1 MNMPGIDFA
10 QMFAPQP
17 HSAGQGAVV
26 GDGSGAEGFLAALQ
40 QTGGKEPPSGEAAE
54 NLLASIFEEVGLERP
69 QKQQQFLQ
77 WLQGEEGAAQLES
90 AWSDRSFDTDELIAL
105 LENFAVAADVKGE
118 NAAILQKA
126 DEFSAGKRKAGL
138 GMAHSQAQQAQ
149 TQQAQAQQV
158 QAQQVQAQQA
168 RPQQAKAQ
176 QEQPQQVAP
185 QQGQSQLLEME
196 VQKRIAATEPVVA
209 RREMPARTELVA
221 LLTQALRPER
231 GQAEESASASVRTTQ
246 QVLDDSQA
254 ASLRTANT
262 GRSSANLESR
272 FSELF
277 GFQPRPEGQNQGD
290 QPRVQM
296 VASQPSAMP
305 TAALGGGSMGDAG
318 QRDFEGF
325 FPRESALPSAT
336 SAGNESSVQFTL
348 DSARPTTM
356 SSPAP
361 AAPGMFQTP
370 SGQPMPEN
378 QLLDQVARS
387 INLQAN
393 GDRSQMTLRL
403 HPEELGELKLE
414 LVMEKGGIKAH
425 IQAQTAQVQ
434 EVLERHMPRLRE
446 AFAQQGLQLDDVEVS
461 LDSRQSGGR
470 DTLFGQGN
478 QEQSHGRRF
487 GQGPVAPEVVVEH
500 ERQAALS
507 GMSGG
512 QGISLHI

>member
-54 NLLASIFEEVGLERP
+54 NLLASIFEELGLERP

-90 AWSDRSFDTDELIAL
+90 AWSDRNFDTDELIAL

-149 TQQAQAQQV
+149 TQQVQVQQVQAQQVQAQQAQAQQAQVQQAQAQQV

-296 VASQPSAMP
+296 VVSQPSAMP
-305 TAALGGGSMGDAG
+305 AAALSGGSMGDAG

-325 FPRESALPSAT
+325 FPREAALPSAT
-336 SAGNESSVQFTL
+336 SSGHESSVQFTL
-348 DSARPTTM
+348 DSARATTM
-356 SSPAP
+356 SSATP

-387 INLQAN
+387 INLQAS

-403 HPEELGELKLE
+403 HPEELGELRLE

-461 LDSRQSGGR
+461 LD
-470 DTLFGQGN
+470 
-478 QEQSHGRRF
+478 
-487 GQGPVAPEVVVEH
+487 
-500 ERQAALS
+500 
-507 GMSGG
+507 
-512 QGISLHI
+512 

>member
-1 MNMPGIDFA
+1 MQA
-10 QMFAPQP
+10 Q
-17 HSAGQGAVV
+17 QGPV
-26 GDGSGAEGFLAALQ
+26 
-40 QTGGKEPPSGEAAE
+40 
-54 NLLASIFEEVGLERP
+54 
-69 QKQQQFLQ
+69 
-77 WLQGEEGAAQLES
+77 
-90 AWSDRSFDTDELIAL
+90 
-105 LENFAVAADVKGE
+105 
-118 NAAILQKA
+118 
-126 DEFSAGKRKAGL
+126 
-138 GMAHSQAQQAQ
+138 QQAQ
-149 TQQAQAQQV
+149 TQAQV
-158 QAQQVQAQQA
+158 QH
-168 RPQQAKAQ
+168 PQT
-176 QEQPQQVAP
+176 QQVAGEFKP
-185 QQGQSQLLEME
+185 GQSQDLKVDM
-196 VQKRIAATEPVVA
+196 QKRTAETEPAVA
-209 RREMPARTELVA
+209 RREVPARTELEA
-221 LLTQALRPER
+221 LLSEALRR
-231 GQAEESASASVRTTQ
+231 GRRQGDESALAPVRTTQ
-246 QVLDDSQA
+246 QVLEDSQA

-277 GFQPRPEGQNQGD
+277 GFQPRAEGQNQGD

-305 TAALGGGSMGDAG
+305 TAALGGGGMGDAG

-336 SAGNESSVQFTL
+336 SSGHESTVQFTL
-348 DSARPTTM
+348 DSARPANM

-370 SGQPMPEN
+370 SGLLMQEN

-403 HPEELGELKLE
+403 HPEELGELRLE

-470 DTLFGQGN
+470 DTLFGQGSH
-478 QEQSHGRRF
+478 EQQHGRRF
-487 GQGPVAPEVVVEH
+487 GQGPVVSEAVVEH
-500 ERQAALS
+500 ERQATLS
-507 GMSGG
+507 AMSGG

>member
-1 MNMPGIDFA
+1 MNMLGIDFA
-10 QMFAPQP
+10 QMFAPR
-17 HSAGQGAVV
+17 SAGQGSVI

-40 QTGGKEPPSGEAAE
+40 QLGWNEPPSGEAAE
-54 NLLASIFEEVGLERP
+54 DLLAALFDALGLDQP

-77 WLQGEEGAAQLES
+77 WLQGEEGAAQLEN
-90 AWSDRSFDTDELIAL
+90 AWSDRRFDTDELIAL
-105 LENFAVAADVKGE
+105 LENFAVAAEVKAE
-118 NAAILQKA
+118 NAPISQKA
-126 DEFSAGKRKAGL
+126 GEFLAGERQG
-138 GMAHSQAQQAQ
+138 QAQQGQ
-149 TQQAQAQQV
+149 L
-158 QAQQVQAQQA
+158 
-168 RPQQAKAQ
+168 
-176 QEQPQQVAP
+176 QPQQVQPQQVQPQQVQPQQVQPQQAQSQQAFRES
-185 QQGQSQLLEME
+185 QQGQGQDLDVE
-196 VQKRIAATEPVVA
+196 VQKRSVETEPAVA
-209 RREMPARTELVA
+209 RREMPARTELEA
-221 LLTQALRPER
+221 LLTQALRRGR
-231 GQAEESASASVRTTQ
+231 GQADESVLASVRTTQ

-254 ASLRTANT
+254 ASLRSVST

-277 GFQPRPEGQNQGD
+277 GFQPRAEGQNQGD

-348 DSARPTTM
+348 DSTRSTTM
-356 SSPAP
+356 SSPTP

-370 SGQPMPEN
+370 SGLLMQEN

-403 HPEELGELKLE
+403 HPEELGELRLE

-425 IQAQTAQVQ
+425 IHAQTAQVQ

-470 DTLFGQGN
+470 DTLFGQGS
-478 QEQSHGRRF
+478 QEQQHGRRF
-487 GQGPVAPEVVVEH
+487 SQGPVVSEAVVEH

-507 GMSGG
+507 ARSAG
-512 QGISLHI
+512 QGISVHI